1 MGKGEDPAVKYDPI
15 EKLMDKSVEVMTASD
30 LVTYMKTYLEAR
42 YSIELAVDGIVE
54 RKTLESFQKRYGKAK
69 AGRIVQHVLFH
80 HGGRKDGKY
89 VTPTLFNMK
98 MKWWTDEMDF
108 EMQKARQK
116 AEGRVADQARV
127 ESGFASLTD
136 I

>member
-1 MGKGEDPAVKYDPI
+1 MDKGEDPDQYDPI
-15 EKLMDKSVEVMTASD
+15 ETRMGLSVEAMTASD
-30 LVTYMKTYLEAR
+30 LVVYIKTYLEAR
-42 YSIELAVDGIVE
+42 YDIVMAVDGIVE
-54 RKTLESFQKRYGKAK
+54 RKTLQSFQKRYGKAK
-69 AGRIVQHVLFH
+69 AGRIIQHVLFV

-89 VTPTLFNMK
+89 ITPTLFNMK

-108 EMQKARQK
+108 EMQKAIQK
-116 AEGRVADQARV
+116 AENRVADQARV